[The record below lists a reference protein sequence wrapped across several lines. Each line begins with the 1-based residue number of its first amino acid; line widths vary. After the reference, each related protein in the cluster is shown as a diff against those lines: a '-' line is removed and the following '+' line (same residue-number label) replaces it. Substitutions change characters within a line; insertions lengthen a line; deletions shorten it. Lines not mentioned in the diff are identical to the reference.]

1 MIKARW
7 IEELAPPELEK
18 IIRRSRLDI
27 ESEKP
32 RILWILEDVRKRG
45 DAALIDY
52 TARFDGVTLT
62 TKQIPVSQREIRD
75 AYAQTRKDI
84 ISALETAA
92 KNIAKFHSQQ
102 LPRESWSMQVTS
114 GVKVGRVRRPI
125 DSVGIYIP
133 GGRAAYPSTVL
144 MIAIP
149 AKIAGVPNIVACTPP
164 MRDGRVMP
172 FTLVAA
178 DIAGID
184 KIYRVGGA
192 QAIAAMAYGTDT
204 IPKVDKIVGPGNI
217 YVTAAKM
224 LVYGQ
229 VDIDFPAGP
238 SEILILADKTADP
251 ETVAVDLMSQAEHD
265 PTAAAV
271 LVTTSEAL
279 ARKVEA
285 KLDKLVVECRSEII
299 KTAIS
304 NNGALL
310 MAKTLEDA
318 VDFVNK
324 YAPEH
329 LEIITVNPLK
339 LLKKIRNAGS
349 IFLGPYSPVSA
360 GDYATGANH
369 VLPTGGDAK
378 IYSGLSVDDFLKHP
392 TFQMLSRAGLAKLSK
407 TVITL
412 AEAEG
417 LPSHARSVEN
427 RLKRKVCG

>member
-7 IEELAPPELEK
+7 IEELGPPELEK
-18 IIRRSRLDI
+18 IIKRSRLDI

-45 DAALIDY
+45 DEALLDY
-52 TARFDGVTLT
+52 TSRFDGVALSAE
-62 TKQIPVSQREIRD
+62 QIPVSKNEIRT

-84 ISALETAA
+84 ISALKTAA

-102 LPRESWSMQVTS
+102 LPPESWSMQVTR
-114 GVKVGRVRRPI
+114 GVKVGRIRRSI

-133 GGRAAYPSTVL
+133 GGRAAYSSTVL
-144 MIAIP
+144 MTAIP

-164 MRDGRVMP
+164 MRDGRIMP
-172 FTLVAA
+172 LTLVAA

-184 KIYRVGGA
+184 KVYKVGGA
-192 QAIAAMAYGTDT
+192 QAIAAMAYGTET

-238 SEILILADKTADP
+238 SEILVLADKTADP
-251 ETVAVDLMSQAEHD
+251 ETVAIDLIAQAEHD
-265 PTAAAV
+265 STAAAV
-271 LVTTSEAL
+271 LVTTSESL
-279 ARKVEA
+279 AKKVET
-285 KLDKLVVECRSEII
+285 KLEQLIGECHSDIV
-299 KTAIS
+299 KAAIS

-310 MAKTLEDA
+310 IAKTLEDA
-318 VDFVNK
+318 IAFVNK

-329 LEIITVNPLK
+329 LEIIMANPFK

-369 VLPTGGDAK
+369 VLPTGGNAK
-378 IYSGLSVDDFLKHP
+378 IYDGLSVDDFLKRP
-392 TFQMLSRAGLAKLSK
+392 TFQMVSRTGLAKLSR
-407 TVITL
+407 TVVAL
-412 AEAEG
+412 AKAEG
-417 LPSHARSVEN
+417 LPSHARSVEQ
-427 RLKRKVCG
+427 RLKRKGRG